1 VTKIKLTLENLRVES
16 FTTSTA
22 GDGQGTVFG
31 RAKSID
37 YCATVDYCGTERE
50 TGCIPGCETW
60 AGMGACS
67 VNDGCASS
75 PHEITGPCSNCVE
88 TEFCVIDGGELG

>member
-1 VTKIKLTLENLRVES
+1 MIKIKLSIENLTVES
-16 FTTSTA
+16 FATSAA
-22 GDGQGTVFG
+22 GRDRGTVFG

-60 AGMGACS
+60 YGMGACS
-67 VNDGCASS
+67 VDDNCQSS
-75 PHEITGPCSNCVE
+75 PHAYTPCAAC
-88 TEFCVIDGGELG
+88 TEGGICG